1 MRKLACL
8 AMVFAS
14 TSSYSSAVQKQLQ
27 KEFDYNFAS
36 SIVLS
41 DSDVFTFGFSNFDP
55 NEFLNLDDESLGDS
69 ESVDLRKKVS
79 VMSLP
84 FSVPVNHYRYS

>member
-14 TSSYSSAVQKQLQ
+14 TSSYSSKVQKQLQ

-55 NEFLNLDDESLGDS
+55 NEFLNLDDELLGDS
-69 ESVDLRKKVS
+69 ESVDLRKK
-79 VMSLP
+79 SL
-84 FSVPVNHYRYS
+84 